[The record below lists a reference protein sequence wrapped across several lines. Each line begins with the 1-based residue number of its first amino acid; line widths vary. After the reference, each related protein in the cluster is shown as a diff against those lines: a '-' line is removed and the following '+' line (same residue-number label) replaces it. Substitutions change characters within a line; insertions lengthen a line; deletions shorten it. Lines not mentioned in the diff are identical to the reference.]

1 MRLTLTIAAI
11 GLLVCVPAAGQA
23 KEAKPEASLSITP
36 NRMQV
41 KVGQEVL
48 IKIQV
53 HKVKDL
59 FGAPFY
65 LVYDPHRLEAVRV
78 SQGDFLKKDGKKTA
92 FLNKI
97 KKEKGRIIIGL
108 TRLGAVG
115 GVDGEGTLAIVA
127 FKVLRTGRATLA
139 FHEVDFKD
147 SRQSSLPIRLETG
160 LIEVK

>member
-1 MRLTLTIAAI
+1 MRLILMIVAV
-11 GLLVCVPAAGQA
+11 GLLVCVPAAGSA
-23 KEAKPEASLSITP
+23 KEAKPQASLSIIP
-36 NRMQV
+36 KQIQA
-41 KVGQEVL
+41 KVGQEILV
-48 IKIQV
+48 KIQV
-53 HKVKDL
+53 YKVKDL

-147 SRQSSLPIRLETG
+147 SHQSSLPIRLETG